1 MDGGNRG
8 AGGQTPGGSD
18 NTTSPGK
25 GGIPT
30 SAKLA
35 VAVAA
40 VAAAAGWF
48 AFGGVGGEARLPA
61 SAASA
66 IQPAKPAK
74 AGNGWLPLGG
84 DMAAQPA
91 GKTAAAG
98 TAPASPKSD
107 GSRKP
112 WEAEQQG
119 PSATDVLNAA
129 SLPPAGFTAWEWDAR
144 RIDRGPAAF
153 TFDNAGFWLRP
164 GLVPFVAA
172 GRFHPHPAEMA
183 AFFAADGKPK
193 FDGDVFELASVGWTF
208 SKSRMLTGIVTGQSG
223 HGVNPESHY
232 VRLPKEARPAVEKP
246 MEEFLPLVRKAGGRN
261 AVVVEAVPLNR
272 DKTAYAVGLHRNPRA
287 VHVVD
292 WQGNM
297 SKGLLNAAEIFFVAA
312 AWDGAE
318 WRALASASWKAD
330 LMQGPHSVNAK
341 TGEQLFLG
349 QRSDENM
356 VMSILATSK
365 VFQDVYERYEGHG
378 YITGAVTTAADRA
391 PSGQQSRDPLDAKL
405 TPVKTASFSLFTG
418 SFDEGFTFG
427 RPIEVTCPDG
437 IVPSFARNVRGMPT
451 NPVAGVA
458 VRAKGVC
465 RVPFSFVDTRDAE
478 APVAAF
484 GGYMQIEVNL
494 MGGDMATVY
503 RPLKDKAFVIEW
515 SRE

>member
-1 MDGGNRG
+1 MVSINGVDGGNSPD
-8 AGGQTPGGSD
+8 GGKTQDGLGH
-18 NTTSPGK
+18 NTIPGK

-48 AFGGVGGEARLPA
+48 AFGGGGGEATLPA
-61 SAASA
+61 AA
-66 IQPAKPAK
+66 IQQAKPARP
-74 AGNGWLPLGG
+74 GNAWLPLGG
-84 DMAAQPA
+84 EKAHSPA
-91 GKTAAAG
+91 DTAG
-98 TAPASPKSD
+98 TAPASAKAD
-107 GSRKP
+107 GAGARKP
-112 WEAEQQG
+112 WEAEAEEQG
-119 PSATDVLNAA
+119 LSATDVLNAA
-129 SLPPAGFTAWEWDAR
+129 SLPPEGFTPWEWDAR

-164 GLVPFVAA
+164 GFVPFVAA
-172 GRFHPHPAEMA
+172 GRFHPHPAEMG
-183 AFFAADGKPK
+183 AFFTPDGKPK

-223 HGVNPESHY
+223 HGVNPESYY

-261 AVVVEAVPLNR
+261 SVVVEAVPLNR
-272 DKTAYAVGLHRNPRA
+272 NKTAYAVGLHRNPRA

-292 WQGNM
+292 WQGSM

-312 AWDGAE
+312 AWDGTE

-356 VMSILATSK
+356 VMSILATSRA
-365 VFQDVYERYEGHG
+365 FQDVYERYEGHG

-405 TPVKTASFSLFTG
+405 TPVKTASFNLFTG

-437 IVPSFARNVRGMPT
+437 MPT
-451 NPVAGVA
+451 NPVAGAA

-503 RPLKDKAFVIEW
+503 RPLKDKAFVVEW